1 MADNWSVRQIKTDSL
16 VSEVTEGSN
25 KDKIKSDLI
34 EGEIIEVLDRSKQTD
49 WLVRSLKIPTKVTL
63 IWLDWRG
70 DNWSVR
76 QVKTDWLVSEVTE
89 GSNKGQ
95 IKSDLIE
102 GEITELLD
110 RSKQTDW
117 LVRSLKDQTKVK
129 LNLTWLCAAGIK

>member
-1 MADNWSVRQIKTDSL
+1 
-16 VSEVTEGSN
+16 
-25 KDKIKSDLI
+25 
-34 EGEIIEVLDRSKQTD
+34 VLDRSKQTD

-76 QVKTDWLVSEVTE
+76 QVKTDWLVSDVIE

-102 GEITELLD
+102 GEITEVLD

-117 LVRSLKDQTKVK
+117 LVRSLKDQTKIK
-129 LNLTWLCAAGIK
+129 LNLTWLKGR

>member
-63 IWLDWRG
+63 
-70 DNWSVR
+70 
-76 QVKTDWLVSEVTE
+76 
-89 GSNKGQ
+89 
-95 IKSDLIE
+95 
-102 GEITELLD
+102 
-110 RSKQTDW
+110 
-117 LVRSLKDQTKVK
+117 
-129 LNLTWLCAAGIK
+129 NLTWLKGR